1 MNGRN
6 NRNGE
11 RIEWRTPAP
20 LWDLAL
26 ADGDGGARLRQPALL
41 RFDSESFMDQVS
53 ATLAQAP
60 DRLRDFVARP
70 EHWEAP
76 AAGWAAAGD
85 ASLAA
90 ALKLFQPA
98 QSRFYLVAA
107 SLVCLR
113 TGLPERKVKRSAEE
127 RVGALVRRLVPL
139 PDQVLD
145 PTDDKTYAEQAW
157 IGDREKGRWQALEDE
172 DALAAGEERL
182 PLFPLALSFEGR
194 ARQLHLAM
202 LPVAGR
208 EVYETHAPA
217 AVAPAPLESPP
228 GEVDPL
234 IALADPRKATWANGP
249 GAALAIYA
257 GTKDAVPD
265 DALPNPSPGLEMGEE
280 DARELLRFT
289 LLDIA
294 DFLAAELP
302 ALWQAIR
309 DESATGLSTTA
320 SAVYG
325 FLGDPL
331 ILGTT
336 LTWREALRRTDDQ
349 REALLR
355 GDDPPAGSEPP
366 VPEQL
371 SRDAIAGAVATL
383 TAAGTLDELLFAA
396 LDAVEPAA
404 APVPGSA
411 PSAAAAAAARTRAD
425 GAFYVVRCV
434 FERPRCTPYVD
445 AVVSAPS
452 RPFRLAPF
460 FDPEAPVRP
469 VTIRMPLDTGIGGL
483 SRFPKGVNLVLSNK
497 LRQQVEQLQTTKLGH
512 LDDGNIGN
520 PSPGWGIGMLC
531 SLSIP
536 IITICALI
544 VLMIFI
550 QLLNIVFWWLPFLH
564 ICLPIPVRRD

>member
-1 MNGRN
+1 MNGRD
-6 NRNGE
+6 NRTGE

-26 ADGDGGARLRQPALL
+26 ADGDGGGRLRQPALL

-53 ATLAQAP
+53 ETLTRAP
-60 DRLRDFVARP
+60 ERLRDYVARP
-70 EHWEAP
+70 EHWQAP

-85 ASLAA
+85 ASLTA

-113 TGLPERKVKRSAEE
+113 TGLPERKIKRSAEE
-127 RVGALVRRLVPL
+127 RVGAVVRRLVARPNR
-139 PDQVLD
+139 VLD
-145 PTDDKTYAEQAW
+145 PADAATYAEQAW
-157 IGDREKGRWQALEDE
+157 IGDREQGRWQALADQQ
-172 DALAAGEERL
+172 ALAEGEERL
-182 PLFPLALSFEGR
+182 PLFPLGLSFEGR

-208 EVYETHAPA
+208 EVYEIRAPA
-217 AVAPAPLESPP
+217 GVAPAPLTSPP
-228 GEVDPL
+228 GETDPL

-249 GAALAIYA
+249 GAALALYA
-257 GTKDAVPD
+257 GTKNAVPD
-265 DALPNPSPGLEMGEE
+265 GAPPDLSPGAEMGEE

-289 LLDIA
+289 LLDMA

-302 ALWQAIR
+302 GLWQAIR
-309 DESATGLSTTA
+309 DESAAGLSGAA

-325 FLGDPL
+325 ALGGLLDT
-331 ILGTT
+331 G
-336 LTWREALRRTDDQ
+336 LTWREALRRTDAQ
-349 REALLR
+349 RDALLR
-355 GDDPPAGSEPP
+355 GDDPPAGSDPP
-366 VPEQL
+366 VPVAL
-371 SRDAIAGAVATL
+371 SRDDIADAAATL
-383 TAAGTLDELLFAA
+383 LAAGPFEALLYAALDELAPTA
-396 LDAVEPAA
+396 E
-404 APVPGSA
+404 PVPGGA

-445 AVVSAPS
+445 AVVSEPS

-469 VTIRMPLDTGIGGL
+469 VTIRMPLDTGIRGL
-483 SRFPKGVNLVLSNK
+483 SRFPKGVNLVLSDK
-497 LRQQVEQLQTTKLGH
+497 LRQQVEHLQKAKLGD
-512 LDDGNIGN
+512 LDEGNISN
-520 PSPGWGIGMLC
+520 APPGWGIGMLC

-536 IITICALI
+536 IITICAMI

-550 QLLNIVFWWLPFLH
+550 QLLNIVFWWLPFLR